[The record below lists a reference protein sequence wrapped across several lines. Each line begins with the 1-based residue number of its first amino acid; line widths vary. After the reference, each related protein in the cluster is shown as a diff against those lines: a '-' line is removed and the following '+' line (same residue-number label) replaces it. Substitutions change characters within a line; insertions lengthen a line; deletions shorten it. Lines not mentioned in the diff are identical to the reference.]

1 MLANGAAAL
10 YGKGVFTTVAIRSK
24 RPLFWEKHWRR
35 LTGDA
40 AKVGVDISAY
50 GEERVRAE
58 LERTLASESVAD
70 GRARITFHDER
81 SGDIWPAEAAE
92 NTSMSILAGRRRR
105 LPAKFSLTTSP
116 YRVNTYSPLAGVKSC
131 NYLENLLAIEEARGR
146 GFHEAIRINDRGEMT
161 GGCMSNIFWLKN
173 GRLYTPHLETACL
186 PGTTRE
192 FVLDNLLCEETRQP
206 IDTLVNA
213 EAIFLSS
220 AGLGVIEVND
230 LDHRT
235 FDPSGHPILRL
246 VP

>member
-1 MLANGAAAL
+1 MLANGQAAL
-10 YGKGVFTTVAIRSK
+10 YGKGVFTTVAIRAK

-40 AKVGVDISAY
+40 AKVGVDISAF
-50 GEERVRAE
+50 GEALVRAE
-58 LERTLASESVAD
+58 LERTLTSEGVAD
-70 GRARITFHDER
+70 GRARITFYDER
-81 SGDIWPAEAAE
+81 PGDIWPADAAE

-230 LDHRT
+230 LDHHT

>member
-10 YGKGVFTTVAIRSK
+10 YGKGVFTTIAIRAK

-40 AKVGVDISAY
+40 VKVGVDISAF
-50 GEERVRAE
+50 GEALVRAE
-58 LERTLASESVAD
+58 LERTLTSEGVAD
-70 GRARITFHDER
+70 GRARITFYDEHP
-81 SGDIWPAEAAE
+81 GDIWPADAAE
-92 NTSMSILAGRRRR
+92 NTSISILAGKRRR
-105 LPAKFSLTTSP
+105 LPAKFSLTASP

-192 FVLDNLLCEETRQP
+192 FVLDNLQCEETREP

-220 AGLGVIEVND
+220 AGLGVIEVSD

>member
-1 MLANGAAAL
+1 MSENGAASL
-10 YGKGVFTTVAIRSK
+10 YGKGIFTTVAIRDR

-40 AKVGVDISAY
+40 GKVGVDISAF
-50 GEERVRAE
+50 GEERVRGE
-58 LERTLASESVAD
+58 LDRALANEGVAD
-70 GRARITFHDER
+70 GRARITFLDDR

-92 NTSMSILAGRRRR
+92 NTLMSILVGERRQ
-105 LPAKFSLTTSP
+105 LPPKFSLTSSP

-173 GRLYTPHLETACL
+173 GTLFTPHRETACL

-192 FVLDNLLCEETRQP
+192 FVLENLPCEETREP
-206 IDTLVNA
+206 IDTLINA

-220 AGLGVIEVND
+220 AGLGVVEVND
-230 LDHRT
+230 LDHST
-235 FDPSGHPILRL
+235 FCPSSHPILRI